1 MPVVQFDLCYFKA
14 AGEPTTTAI
23 LTGMDVETGMVKAT
37 VVGDKQ
43 TSRGQAPNNWAGSSY
58 PVA

>member
-43 TSRGQAPNNWAGSSY
+43 QDCQ
-58 PVA
+58 